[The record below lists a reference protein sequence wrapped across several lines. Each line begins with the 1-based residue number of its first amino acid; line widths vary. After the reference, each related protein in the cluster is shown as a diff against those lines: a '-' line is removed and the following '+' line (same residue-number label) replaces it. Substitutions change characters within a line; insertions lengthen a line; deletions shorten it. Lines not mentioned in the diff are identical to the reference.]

1 MFLGG
6 DQSMICIEEV
16 RRCYL
21 DGSYMAVVLL
31 CLAYVE
37 RELAAHLYAA
47 GWENAKK
54 ARLSAI
60 LKRAYEYGMLSQ
72 VEWQTYCELNSLRN
86 SHAHFRSPG
95 SPTSMMARTAE
106 ENVLPR
112 EMLAE
117 DARKAILAMARFV
130 KRQTGIKNRTMTAYL
145 CDAGTHRHNVGTATK
160 SCATSRG
167 GLSLINSYFA
177 AAILESSIFRLR
189 PPARPCRRAAPFPA
203 RVCSIVRSRSICARL
218 AMTWKK
224 NRPAVVDVSI

>member
-1 MFLGG
+1 MWLEADDANGRPWRAKRLRDLLNILPVPPEGMMFLGG

-60 LKRAYEYGMLSQ
+60 LKRANEYGMLSQ
-72 VEWQTYCELNSLRN
+72 VEWQSYCELNSLRN

-130 KRQTGIKNRTMTAYL
+130 KRQTGIKIAL
-145 CDAGTHRHNVGTATK
+145 
-160 SCATSRG
+160 
-167 GLSLINSYFA
+167 
-177 AAILESSIFRLR
+177 
-189 PPARPCRRAAPFPA
+189 
-203 RVCSIVRSRSICARL
+203 
-218 AMTWKK
+218 
-224 NRPAVVDVSI
+224 